1 MTHPHNPTRCGLRP
15 AGLATLE
22 MVLALPILLMV
33 MALMVNFGTRF
44 CWKVR
49 TQGIARHAVW
59 GARWPRTGNSN
70 PRPDYWPASAGI
82 STGDAADIP
91 ELDDPRVHQPVARGP
106 LPGGTVVNTRLLDPT
121 RGVRFGSAEIT
132 RAYPMLGSVMGNYR
146 LHAETYFLDDKWQ
159 YQRMGLGST
168 TQRRIPVIYALA
180 KASPA
185 LVNAYVQSVVA
196 IVRSPLRADLA
207 PLDRDDEF
215 LYWEHS
221 APDFHPRLTRFCTLD
236 LDKAKQNV
244 SDLIDHIQGK
254 DERNNHVASVA
265 ETMARAF
272 IGLYQ
277 RAIDRLRRPFAPNP
291 PPPAVQAQIDQLQD
305 KIDILEKFLKM
316 LTKSNGG

>member
-1 MTHPHNPTRCGLRP
+1 MTHRHPTRCARP

-22 MVLALPILLMV
+22 LVLALPIFLMV
-33 MALMVNFGTRF
+33 MALMVDFGTRF

-59 GARWPRTGNSN
+59 GARWPRTGNTN
-70 PRPDYWPASAGI
+70 PRPRPDYWPLSAGI
-82 STGDAADIP
+82 SYGDAADIP
-91 ELDDPRVHQPVARGP
+91 ELDDPRVHQPVVRGP

-121 RGVRFGSAEIT
+121 RGVRFGAAKIK
-132 RAYPMLGSVMGNYR
+132 RGYPMLGSVMGSYN

-168 TQRRIPVIYALA
+168 EQRRIPVIYALA

-185 LVNAYVQSVVA
+185 MVNAYVQTVVA
-196 IVRSPLRADLA
+196 IIGSPLRADLA

-215 LYWEHS
+215 RLWERS

-236 LDKAKQNV
+236 LDKAKQNA

-254 DERNNHVASVA
+254 DERKHPVASVA
-265 ETMARAF
+265 QTMAQAF

-277 RAIDRLRRPFAPNP
+277 RVIDRLRGPFAPNS
-291 PPPAVQAQIDQLQD
+291 PPPAIQAQIDQFQA
-305 KIDILEKFLKM
+305 KIDILEKFLKT